1 MDLLREYKNELDIQW
16 GNHDA
21 LWMGAAA
28 GNLCSIMNCIN
39 NNVKYGNY
47 EVLENGY
54 GISMRSLVLF
64 AEKTYLSDD
73 VMDPLKKAISV
84 LMFKTEGQLLHRHP
98 EYRMDARNLFE
109 KIDWKNYTVEI
120 EGVTYPLKTKDFPT
134 VDPEDP
140 LRLTAE
146 EEQVLEELRH
156 AFMNSVRLRHHMDF
170 LFSHGSMYLCVN
182 ENLLFHGCIPLDEDG
197 NFEQVDFWDEPVHGK
212 ALLDKVDEV
221 ARYAW
226 STGSPDSV
234 DYLWYMW
241 CGYNSPLF
249 GKIIKTFER
258 TYIVDESTWKEPRN
272 TYYTFNREK
281 RTAKMILHEFGLYSD
296 RSHIINGHTPV
307 NLKKGEKPVR
317 AEGCLYVIDGGFCK
331 AYQKTTGIAGYT
343 LIFNSHGLKLKTH
356 QPFESLEKALEE
368 NVDIHSDT
376 EIVEVEDRRVMV
388 ADTDDGVRLRER
400 IGDLK
405 NLLRAYRSG
414 TLRERN

>member
-1 MDLLREYKNELDIQW
+1 
-16 GNHDA
+16 
-21 LWMGAAA
+21 
-28 GNLCSIMNCIN
+28 
-39 NNVKYGNY
+39 
-47 EVLENGY
+47 
-54 GISMRSLVLF
+54 
-64 AEKTYLSDD
+64 
-73 VMDPLKKAISV
+73 
-84 LMFKTEGQLLHRHP
+84 
-98 EYRMDARNLFE
+98 
-109 KIDWKNYTVEI
+109 
-120 EGVTYPLKTKDFPT
+120 
-134 VDPEDP
+134 
-140 LRLTAE
+140 
-146 EEQVLEELRH
+146 
-156 AFMNSVRLRHHMDF
+156 
-170 LFSHGSMYLCVN
+170 
-182 ENLLFHGCIPLDEDG
+182 
-197 NFEQVDFWDEPVHGK
+197 
-212 ALLDKVDEV
+212 
-221 ARYAW
+221 
-226 STGSPDSV
+226 
-234 DYLWYMW
+234 MW

-388 ADTDDGVRLRER
+388 ADTDDGIRLRER